1 MVAHSILLSSFVS
14 LLVPVATASPALPD
28 VVQLPEANTFAKI
41 APSNNVTLG
50 AAPWPPAPFQWSQR
64 GIAELLPRVQS
75 VTIMCTSYD
84 ARSFSSSET
93 YAIRVIAQHYY
104 SILELVDPMEA
115 FPEETI
121 KLGNVAPRLDIEVTV
136 MNARDQPGR
145 RHTNLSVAEALVA
158 FVDQVTRT
166 GTGHYAT
173 LVPKLRR
180 IPLTK
185 CVTYRPILIYS
196 SRY

>member
-28 VVQLPEANTFAKI
+28 VVQLPEANTSAKI

-64 GIAELLPRVQS
+64 GIAELLPRLQS
-75 VTIMCTSYD
+75 LTITCTSYD
-84 ARSFSSSET
+84 ARPFSSSET
-93 YAIRVIAQHYY
+93 YAIQVIAQHYY
-104 SILELVDPMEA
+104 SMLKVVDPMKA
-115 FPEETI
+115 FPEEAI
-121 KLGNVAPRLDIEVTV
+121 ELDNVAPRLDIKVTV

-166 GTGHYAT
+166 GTGHSAT

-180 IPLTK
+180 IPLTNY
-185 CVTYRPILIYS
+185 VTYRAIRIYS